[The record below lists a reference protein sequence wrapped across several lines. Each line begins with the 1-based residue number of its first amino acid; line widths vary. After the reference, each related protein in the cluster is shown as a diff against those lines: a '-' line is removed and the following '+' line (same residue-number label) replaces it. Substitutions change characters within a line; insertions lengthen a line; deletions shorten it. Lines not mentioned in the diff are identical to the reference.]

1 MPAPPN
7 DSYHVGD
14 KVRLW
19 FTVKK
24 INLDG
29 TKELAD
35 PTLLS
40 VVVMQE
46 DETDEDW
53 AAVAWPTDV
62 GVVIRYSLGVFY
74 YEYPI
79 AKSGLFFVV
88 PKATGA
94 VVAASKAEFNV
105 AEDPT
110 A

>member
-1 MPAPPN
+1 MATTT
-7 DSYHVGD
+7 DSFHVGD
-14 KVRLW
+14 KNRIW
-19 FTVKK
+19 FTCKRV
-24 INLDG
+24 NLDG

-40 VVVMQE
+40 VVVKQE
-46 DETDEDW
+46 DETEDTW
-53 AAVAWPTDV
+53 TAVAWPTD
-62 GVVIRYSLGVFY
+62 GVVHRYSLGVFY

-94 VVAASKAEFNV
+94 ITVAALETFNV
-105 AEDPT
+105 ADDPT